1 MQRILVAYDGSE
13 LSKQA
18 LQEARKKAEEFHADV
33 HVITIINPTGPFTN
47 KAVYKSIEEDLIK
60 ESELELKKVESGE
73 FHDLSENITTEVLVG
88 NAGAEI
94 CKYAEQHDIEL
105 IIIGSRGLGNVKE
118 LFLGSVS
125 HNVVQHS
132 HCPVLVIK

>member
-1 MQRILVAYDGSE
+1 MQKILVAYDGSA

-33 HVITIINPTGPFTN
+33 HIITVINPTGPFTN
-47 KAVYKSIEEDLIK
+47 KAVYKSIEEDLVN
-60 ESELELKKVESGE
+60 ESRLELEKVESE
-73 FHDLSENITTEVLVG
+73 FHGFTENITTEVLVG

-94 CKYAEQHDIEL
+94 CKYAKQHDIEL